1 MATMT
6 TIDNVTVTIK
16 ASETTS
22 YATALR
28 AHLSAAL
35 AYMRVN
41 NYESAEAELDCLDEC
56 ANMIRSRVNHK
67 LYD

>member
-1 MATMT
+1 MATT
-6 TIDNVTVTIK
+6 TTTMTVTIK

-35 AYMRVN
+35 AYMRID
-41 NYESAEAELDCLDEC
+41 NYEAAEAELDCLDEC
-56 ANMIRSRVNHK
+56 AGAIRLRVNQK
-67 LYD
+67 LYNN

>member
-41 NYESAEAELDCLDEC
+41 NYESAEAERDCLDEC